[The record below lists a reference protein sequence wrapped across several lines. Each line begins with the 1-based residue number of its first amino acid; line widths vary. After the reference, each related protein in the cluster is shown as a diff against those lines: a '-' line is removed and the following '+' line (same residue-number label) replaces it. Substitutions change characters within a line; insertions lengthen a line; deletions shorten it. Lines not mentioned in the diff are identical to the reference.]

1 MEIIDPR
8 LVEEASK
15 LPSAVLLLSAA
26 VGPVFWVLGWRIHR
40 GLFVAAATIAGG
52 VYGLVHGPALGL
64 YSGVAALLLSLS
76 IGGLALALLRIGTF
90 VAVGALVAVGFGRL
104 FDGRLEADSFRW
116 VQVTAFLG
124 GGLLSLVCY
133 RFLVIALT
141 SFVGAFLLLLGGLA
155 FAHRQGEADTIALAG
170 DRPAII
176 ATAFIALGVL
186 GTVGQYLAERRRGAA
201 SSEPKRD
208 PAKSPI
214 RDTSKGK
221 GAKAAA

>member
-40 GLFVAAATIAGG
+40 GLFVAAATVAGG

-64 YSGVAALLLSLS
+64 YSGAAALLLSLS

-90 VAVGALVAVGFGRL
+90 VTVGALVALGLSRL
-104 FDGRLEADSFRW
+104 GDGYLEKDSLRW

-155 FAHRQGEADTIALAG
+155 FAHRQGEADAIALAAE
-170 DRPAII
+170 RPAII
-176 ATAFIALGVL
+176 AASFVALGVL
-186 GTVGQYLAERRRGAA
+186 GTAGQYFAERRRGATA
-201 SSEPKRD
+201 AEPKRD
-208 PAKSPI
+208 PAKALP
-214 RDTSKGK
+214 RDASKAK
-221 GAKAAA
+221 GSKAAA

>member
-64 YSGVAALLLSLS
+64 YSGIAALLLSLS
-76 IGGLALALLRIGTF
+76 VGGLALALLRIGTF
-90 VAVGALVAVGFGRL
+90 VTVGALVAIGLGRL
-104 FDGRLEADSFRW
+104 FDGRLEVDSLRW
-116 VQVTAFLG
+116 VQVTAFLS

-155 FAHRQGEADTIALAG
+155 FAHRQGEADTIALAR
-170 DRPAII
+170 DRPAIM
-176 ATAFIALGVL
+176 AAAFVTLGVL
-186 GTVGQYLAERRRGAA
+186 GTVGQYLAERRRGAP
-201 SSEPKRD
+201 SGDPKRHA
-208 PAKSPI
+208 AKTLI
-214 RDTSKGK
+214 GDASKGK
-221 GAKAAA
+221 SAKAAA